1 MKQDFIAVQYLT
13 PKKLAVIVAVTLS
26 VKPPPI
32 LVVMMNRKTNEIEIL
47 EATL

>member
-1 MKQDFIAVQYLT
+1 MKQDFIAVQYLP
-13 PKKLAVIVAVTLS
+13 PKKLAVIIAVTLG

-32 LVVMMNRKTNEIEIL
+32 LVIMMNRKTNEIEIL